1 MPQRLSYLE
10 PAYAVRDC
18 VLRYDPAWNTSLLF
32 IGRAYKW
39 ASDMNKAKL
48 NYKNTEKSLPNFS

>member
-1 MPQRLSYLE
+1 MYLLKHRNTGESLAIFSVQTMPQRLSYRE

-32 IGRAYKW
+32 IGRAYK
-39 ASDMNKAKL
+39 
-48 NYKNTEKSLPNFS
+48 